1 VVRLWWSE
9 LSEIKAGKDGQV
21 ERKSGVK
28 KRIGLIIPTLDRGG
42 AEKQLVLL
50 AKGLDRSR
58 FEPHVI
64 LLTRD
69 GPYRQEL
76 EEAGVPVTLI
86 GKRFKLD
93 IGSFFRLVRFLKD
106 QKFDLVHTWIFA
118 ANSYGRLAAQRAK
131 IPHIVAGERCVDE
144 WKRWWHFAIDRYLA
158 RRTDKIVT
166 NSSGVVEF
174 GAAHGIQ
181 RSLFEVIPNAVPPLN
196 ADETARAE
204 IRRQLGLPS
213 DAVLIGVVGRLW
225 PQKGLKDLLWGMELI
240 RVVRD
245 DAHLVIV
252 GDGPERQRL
261 EYYRDQLGLGHRVRF
276 VGHQDRATRWIQALD
291 LLWNGSLYEGQ
302 SNAIL
307 EAMQSGVP
315 VLATDIAGNRDL
327 IVPGETGFLY
337 RRGDLATL
345 ARRTQQILNNK
356 DLYVRFSASSR
367 QRVAE
372 KFSLRSM
379 IEAHERLYSS
389 LLGA

>member
-174 GAAHGIQ
+174 GAAHGLQ

-196 ADETARAE
+196 TDETARAE

-261 EYYRDQLGLGHRVRF
+261 EYYRDQIGLGHRVRF
-276 VGHQDRATRWIQALD
+276 VGHQDRATRWIQAFD
-291 LLWNGSLYEGQ
+291 LLWNGSHYEGQ

-356 DLYVRFSASSR
+356 DLYIRLSASSR

-372 KFSLRSM
+372 KFSLRAM

>member
-1 VVRLWWSE
+1 
-9 LSEIKAGKDGQV
+9 
-21 ERKSGVK
+21 VK

-42 AEKQLVLL
+42 AEKQLTLL
-50 AKGLDRSR
+50 AQGLDRSR

-69 GPYRQEL
+69 GPYRREL

-86 GKRFKLD
+86 GKRFKFD
-93 IGSFFRLVRFLKD
+93 VGAFFRLVRFLKE

-118 ANSYGRLAAQRAK
+118 ANSYGRLAARQAK
-131 IPHIVAGERCVDE
+131 VPHIVAGERCVDE

-158 RRTDKIVT
+158 RYTDKVVT

-174 GAAHGIQ
+174 GVAHGLQ
-181 RSLFEVIPNAVPPLN
+181 RSLFEVIPNAVPPLKV
-196 ADETARAE
+196 DQTARAQ
-204 IRRQLGLPS
+204 IRQQLDLPE
-213 DAVLIGVVGRLW
+213 DANLIGIVGRLW

-245 DAHLVIV
+245 DTHWVIV

-261 EYYRDQLGLGHRVRF
+261 EYYRDQIGIGNRVRF
-276 VGHQDRATRWIQALD
+276 VGHQEGANRWIQALD

-307 EAMQSGVP
+307 EAMQAGVP

-327 IVPGETGFLY
+327 IVSGETGFLY

-345 ARRTQQILNNK
+345 ARRTQQLLNHR
-356 DLYVRFSASSR
+356 DLYVRFSAASR
-367 QRVAE
+367 ERVAE
-372 KFSLRSM
+372 KFSLESM
-379 IEAHERLYSS
+379 LSAHEQLYRS
-389 LLGA
+389 LIGDC

>member
-1 VVRLWWSE
+1 
-9 LSEIKAGKDGQV
+9 
-21 ERKSGVK
+21 VK

-42 AEKQLVLL
+42 AEKQLTLL
-50 AKGLDRSR
+50 ATGLDRSR

-69 GPYRQEL
+69 GPYRREL

-86 GKRFKLD
+86 GKRFKFD
-93 IGSFFRLVRFLKD
+93 VGAFFRLVRFLKE

-118 ANSYGRLAAQRAK
+118 ANSYGRLAARQAK
-131 IPHIVAGERCVDE
+131 VPHIVAGERCVDE

-158 RRTDKIVT
+158 RYTDKVVT
-166 NSSGVVEF
+166 NSNGVVEF
-174 GAAHGIQ
+174 GVAHGLK

-196 ADETARAE
+196 IDETARAQ
-204 IRRQLGLPS
+204 IRHHLNLPS
-213 DAVLIGVVGRLW
+213 DANLIGVVGRLW

-245 DAHLVIV
+245 DTHWVVV

-261 EYYRDQLGLGHRVRF
+261 EYYRDQIGIGNRVRF
-276 VGHQDRATRWIQALD
+276 VGHQEGASRWIQALD

-307 EAMQSGVP
+307 EAMQAGVP

-327 IVPGETGFLY
+327 IVSGETGFLY

-345 ARRTQQILNNK
+345 ARRTQQLLNNR
-356 DLYVRFSASSR
+356 DLYVRFSAASR
-367 QRVAE
+367 ERVAE
-372 KFSLRSM
+372 KFSLESM
-379 IEAHERLYSS
+379 LYAHDQLYRY
-389 LLGA
+389 LIGCF